1 MRFIAPAKQITGQIK
16 YDDGAVAISECPAR
30 TDHSADDKKN
40 IVGSIALTGDHLITP
55 EADRA
60 STQCGQRASERLAA
74 RQVGPYA
81 DRQLALVG
89 QSRYPVFTA
98 TNETTQV

>member
-16 YDDGAVAISECPAR
+16 CDDGAVAIQECPAR
-30 TDHSADDKKN
+30 ADHAADDKEN

-81 DRQLALVG
+81 DR
-89 QSRYPVFTA
+89 
-98 TNETTQV
+98 